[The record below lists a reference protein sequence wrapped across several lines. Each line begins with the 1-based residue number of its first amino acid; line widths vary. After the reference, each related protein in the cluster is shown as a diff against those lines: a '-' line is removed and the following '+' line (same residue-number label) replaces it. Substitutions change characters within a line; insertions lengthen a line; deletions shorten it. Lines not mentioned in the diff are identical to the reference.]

1 MIRSKSYFGLKK
13 KINNQL
19 SFNKF
24 KTEIFKKFLLILK
37 KFPEFN
43 LDVNEKYPFLFAW
56 AIFPLSDK
64 ERMLKLFK
72 KLKNLK
78 K

>member
-1 MIRSKSYFGLKK
+1 LKK

-56 AIFPLSDK
+56 AIFPLSGIRK
-64 ERMLKLFK
+64 IIGFI
-72 KLKNLK
+72 
-78 K
+78 